1 MKNATKKRLIC
12 MDLDGTLTQHR
23 SPLGA
28 ENKAVLDRLGEKY
41 KLLMVGAGNVPR
53 IYGQMNEYP
62 IDILGNYGMQ
72 EGKMIDGKMVIVR
85 QDTQE
90 VDKEFFIEKTNYLRE
105 KYGYTEYKGDS
116 VEFHP
121 SGMVT
126 FPFLGTKADVQD
138 KLVFDPDRSKRK
150 VLYPEVLE
158 IFKDFTVFIGGS
170 SSFDFS
176 AKKYN
181 KYDAIVTYAKENG
194 YELDEILYVGDDFGD
209 GGGDSHVRLG
219 GLDYINITDYRK
231 FGEAMAEYL

>member
-1 MKNATKKRLIC
+1 

-23 SPLGA
+23 SQL
-28 ENKAVLDRLGEKY
+28 EETNKAILDKLGEKY

-53 IYGQMNEYP
+53 IYGQMNNYP

-72 EGKMIDGKMVIVR
+72 EGKIIDGEMVLVR

-90 VDKEFFIEKTNYLRE
+90 VDKEFFLTQTNYLRE
-105 KYGYTEYKGDS
+105 KYGYTEYKGEP
-116 VEFHP
+116 VEFHA

-126 FPFLGTKADVQD
+126 FPFLGTKADVKD

-194 YELDEILYVGDDFGD
+194 
-209 GGGDSHVRLG
+209 
-219 GLDYINITDYRK
+219 
-231 FGEAMAEYL
+231 